1 MCRSLADPRRAPPH
15 EKRTN
20 DVNRAHI
27 VEPGASQDAPPGMSV
42 AEAKRRLRQGRA
54 ARRKGKPRSLERSG
68 FFIAAP
74 VQGRDHSNS
83 QIRAPRQ
90 MAFVHTPVGCDGQR
104 SGVATVV
111 LPRVGLRGDVL
122 HLRFLLSGA
131 GLLRRAL
138 PAESATATTAG
149 RQPAAPAKPGRTAR
163 SPRPATG
170 LSAAPP
176 PGPRDGYTFPFHL
189 RLGQYHGSGA
199 FPVRKRTGKR
209 LRGGSICRLPRI
221 RTRLYH
227 LRPHPQGNPY
237 FVRGADNQE
246 REKP

>member
-1 MCRSLADPRRAPPH
+1 MCRSLADPRRAPAH

-27 VEPGASQDAPPGMSV
+27 VDPGASQDAPPGMSV
-42 AEAKRRLRQGRA
+42 AEAKQRLRQGRA

-68 FFIAAP
+68 FCLWRPWLEGTTKAQPKHNQSIAS
-74 VQGRDHSNS
+74 V
-83 QIRAPRQ
+83 PRK

-138 PAESATATTAG
+138 PEESATATTES
-149 RQPAAPAKPGRTAR
+149 RQPAAPAKPGGPAR

-170 LSAAPP
+170 LPETLPPAA
-176 PGPRDGYTFPFHL
+176 RDGSYFPRSL
-189 RLGQYHGSGA
+189 RFGQYRDSGA
-199 FPVRKRTGKR
+199 LPLRKRTGK
-209 LRGGSICRLPRI
+209 L
-221 RTRLYH
+221 
-227 LRPHPQGNPY
+227 
-237 FVRGADNQE
+237 VWGA
-246 REKP
+246 